1 MTRACDG
8 YILYL
13 YLNPQSLS
21 KRTGCTEIF
30 KGWGDRGPLCSG
42 LDQAEEVNAIDL

>member
-1 MTRACDG
+1 MTQACDG
-8 YILYL
+8 YVFYL

-30 KGWGDRGPLCSG
+30 NGWGDRGPLWSG
-42 LDQAEEVNAIDL
+42 LDQAEGVIVIDL